1 MKSYNE
7 LVKPIKFIELDDL
20 CELIG
25 IPYSCSPFLSTTNS
39 ANDNYVSIDCSDYY
53 LEELE
58 DNFNDDEAMVMREM
72 YGSRWREKYNNEIKL
87 IKILRDTYGI
97 RDTVLTY
104 VSW

>member
-58 DNFNDDEAMVMREM
+58 DNFNDDETMIMREM

-87 IKILRDTYGI
+87 IKILRNTYGI